1 MGQYLRASSLAITLI
16 GIFDCLIMIID
27 MALHTTMYILLVILA
42 PVIHSTAETREL
54 VLKESGELCQK
65 SNECS
70 SGRCVPDFS
79 QVKPIKLGF
88 HGVIHHLIIRKCAVC
103 TISSQCQKNQYCSK
117 FKCHNNY
124 KQTTTTTTTTAKP
137 TPDEPSLATL
147 LQLLTKLTQNQQK
160 RHKQLVEKQEQL
172 HQLLNQFGARNAIV
186 NVGNDVKVQNVD
198 NDVEFQNVD
207 SEIDVQ
213 CGGNATCEV
222 NYGINSNDTK
232 KIEETIST
240 LESSLG
246 KKIEDIEDSVKDSL
260 EFSLGKKIEDIEDS
274 VKDSLESSLGKTIEE
289 INSTIEETL
298 EGTVSDTK

>member
-27 MALHTTMYILLVILA
+27 MALHTTMYILRVILA

-54 VLKESGELCQK
+54 VLKKSGELCQK

-124 KQTTTTTTTTAKP
+124 KQTTTTTTAKP

-160 RHKQLVEKQEQL
+160 HHKQLVEKQEQL
-172 HQLLNQFGARNAIV
+172 HLLLNQFGARNAIV
-186 NVGNDVKVQNVD
+186 NVD

-222 NYGINSNDTK
+222 NYGINS
-232 KIEETIST
+232 
-240 LESSLG
+240 
-246 KKIEDIEDSVKDSL
+246 
-260 EFSLGKKIEDIEDS
+260 
-274 VKDSLESSLGKTIEE
+274 
-289 INSTIEETL
+289 
-298 EGTVSDTK
+298 